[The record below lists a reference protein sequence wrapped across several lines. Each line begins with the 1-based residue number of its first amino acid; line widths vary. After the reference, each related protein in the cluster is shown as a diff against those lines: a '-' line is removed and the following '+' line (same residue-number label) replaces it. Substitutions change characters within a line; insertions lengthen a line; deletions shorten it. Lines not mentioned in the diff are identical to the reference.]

1 MAIYPELAGKVAIV
15 TGGGVGIGEA
25 IVRLLVANR
34 VNVAVVGRRN
44 REPVEA
50 VVEWARGE
58 GGKALAIMADV
69 SRPDEVER
77 LFAEVEAGLGPV
89 DILVNN
95 AGGTRAA
102 ALAAITPAAWDEMLA
117 TNLTSCFLCT
127 RRAVPGMVERGWGRV
142 INIASVAA
150 RMPSYTLSAAYAAAK
165 AGVLGFT
172 KHVAL
177 EVAGSGVTVNATAP
191 GITWSPRV
199 RLNIADEERRR
210 QMLSKVP
217 LGRLAEP
224 HEQAGM
230 VVFLASDEASYI
242 NGACMDVNGAMVMF

>member
-25 IVRLLVANR
+25 IVRLLVANS
-34 VNVAVVGRRN
+34 VHVAVVGRQN

-50 VVEWARGE
+50 AAERARADGVR
-58 GGKALAIMADV
+58 ALAILADV
-69 SRPDEVER
+69 SRPAEVER

-102 ALAAITPAAWDEMLA
+102 ALADITPESWDELLA

-127 RRAVPGMVERGWGRV
+127 RRAAPGMIERGWGRV
-142 INIASVAA
+142 INIASVAG

-165 AGVLGFT
+165 AGVIGFT

-177 EVAGSGVTVNATAP
+177 ELGSSGVTINATAP
-191 GITWSPRV
+191 GLTWSPRV
-199 RLNIADEERRR
+199 RLNLADEQRR
-210 QMLSKVP
+210 QLMLSRVP
-217 LGRLAEP
+217 LGRVAEP
-224 HEQAGM
+224 DEQAGM
-230 VVFLASDEASYI
+230 VVFLASNEASYI
-242 NGACMDVNGAMVMF
+242 NGACMDVNGAMVMV